1 MPVSDAQLDIQKLLI
16 TRLRRRV
23 EALEEERDRL
33 IAAMRKLSSE
43 TAARIYMLEEER
55 DTAVRQARMFEEQLA
70 KGLQK

>member
-23 EALEEERDRL
+23 EALEEERGRL
-33 IAAMRKLSSE
+33 IAAMLKLSSE